1 MFLLAFSVYT
11 GACFSP
17 MAGCSKDF
25 LKYLYFQRL
34 LQLFFFLFIC
44 FLLQGKNILC
54 ALFLA
59 GLLKWGCEFNFLLV
73 GSFLLST
80 KVEFLVLI
88 YISLVFFSV
97 LKEFRICSS

>member
-34 LQLFFFLFIC
+34 LQLFFFVYLFFITGKEYSLC
-44 FLLQGKNILC
+44 FISGRIVKM
-54 ALFLA
+54 
-59 GLLKWGCEFNFLLV
+59 GL
-73 GSFLLST
+73 
-80 KVEFLVLI
+80 
-88 YISLVFFSV
+88 
-97 LKEFRICSS
+97 

>member
-1 MFLLAFSVYT
+1 
-11 GACFSP
+11 

-25 LKYLYFQRL
+25 LKYLYFQCL
-34 LQLFFFLFIC
+34 LQLFFLFIC

-88 YISLVFFSV
+88 YIYIIVFFQCPPG
-97 LKEFRICSS
+97 I

>member
-1 MFLLAFSVYT
+1 MSLAT
-11 GACFSP
+11 
-17 MAGCSKDF
+17 
-25 LKYLYFQRL
+25 
-34 LQLFFFLFIC
+34 FFFLFIC

-88 YISLVFFSV
+88 YISLVFSV
-97 LKEFRICSS
+97 SSRNLEYAAVNNVLFFYAIATSQLVNFLCM